1 VMSYL
6 GLVTKNSWA
15 NSMQSYNLVIAE
27 DLIFQDIQY
36 PEVKHVQYRILYAN
50 RNTSSDRM
58 RKLSMVSNI
67 E

>member
-1 VMSYL
+1 MSYL

-27 DLIFQDIQY
+27 NLIPQDIQF

-50 RNTSSDRM
+50 HNTSSDRM